1 MSFILDYCFLGK
13 FTQYMYTCQN
23 PSKIFTAGF
32 LMDKPEFCRRNAK
45 PALLSLT
52 FPMER
57 ATESVEWHLILL
69 PLLVSSVCVFRS
81 LRWKNIRIFTDIKIQ
96 SLIPSSV
103 LFLLVQNL
111 AVISELPRRSISNET
126 QESEGHRSGAPNI
139 SQGALWLFLSHI
151 QLFLSSYI

>member
-13 FTQYMYTCQN
+13 FTQYMYTSQN

-32 LMDKPEFCRRNAK
+32 LMDKPEFCRMNAK
-45 PALLSLT
+45 PALLSLMFT
-52 FPMER
+52 MER

-81 LRWKNIRIFTDIKIQ
+81 LRWKNIRIFTDVKFQ
-96 SLIPSSV
+96 SLIPSSI

-111 AVISELPRRSISNET
+111 AVISESSRGDLFPVKHESQRVTILELLIFPRVLFGFSYLTSNY
-126 QESEGHRSGAPNI
+126 
-139 SQGALWLFLSHI
+139 F
-151 QLFLSSYI
+151 

>member
-13 FTQYMYTCQN
+13 FTQYVCTSQN

-45 PALLSLT
+45 PALLSLMFT
-52 FPMER
+52 MG

-96 SLIPSSV
+96 SLISSSV

-111 AVISELPRRSISNET
+111 AVISESSRGDLFPVKHKSQKVTILELLIFPRVLFGFSYLTSNY
-126 QESEGHRSGAPNI
+126 
-139 SQGALWLFLSHI
+139 F
-151 QLFLSSYI
+151 